1 MVMDKQ
7 TNGGVFTDTNVMQAP
22 LSANSTQVQ
31 NTMMNLANLNR
42 YKILKDKTVR
52 MDNILSWNDASGSG
66 TYAAGNKL
74 VKFNLRFK
82 RPIRVEFNSVNGGTY
97 LDIVTDPSI

>member
-1 MVMDKQ
+1 
-7 TNGGVFTDTNVMQAP
+7 
-22 LSANSTQVQ
+22 
-31 NTMMNLANLNR
+31 MNLANLNR

-97 LDIVTDPSI
+97 LDIVDRSFHMMFHAPAGAPDVIATYTCRFAYRDV